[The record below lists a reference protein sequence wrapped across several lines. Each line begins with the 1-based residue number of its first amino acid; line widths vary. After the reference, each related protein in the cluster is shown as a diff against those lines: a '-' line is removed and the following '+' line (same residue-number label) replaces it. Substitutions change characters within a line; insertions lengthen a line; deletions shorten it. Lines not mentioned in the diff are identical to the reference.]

1 MLGTGIWKSSRSP
14 TSLENDMQYKCI
26 RGVVT
31 SQGPLNEGD
40 VVTLPHGEA
49 LVLIAYKKIEI
60 FEEAVRVAEAPKAE
74 HRDPVIK
81 RGPKNGR

>member
-14 TSLENDMQYKCI
+14 TSLENNMQYRCI
-26 RGVVT
+26 RGVIT
-31 SQGPLNEGD
+31 SQGPLNVGD
-40 VVTLPHGEA
+40 VATLPHGEA
-49 LVLIAYKKIEI
+49 LVLIAQKKIEI
-60 FEEAVRVAEAPKAE
+60 FEEAVRVAEAPKVE

>member
-14 TSLENDMQYKCI
+14 TSLENNMQYKCI

-40 VVTLPHGEA
+40 VAILPHGEA
-49 LVLIAYKKIEI
+49 LVLIADKKIEI
-60 FEEAVRVAEAPKAE
+60 FEAVRVAEAPKVE

-81 RGPKNGR
+81 RSPKNGR

>member
-31 SQGPLNEGD
+31 SQGPLNAGD
-40 VVTLPHGEA
+40 VATLPHGEA
-49 LVLIAYKKIEI
+49 LVLIADKKIEI
-60 FEEAVRVAEAPKAE
+60 FEAVRVAEAPKVE